1 MYDLDREQSG
11 QLKRVTTAAVV
22 VAVTLVLAK
31 LVAWSFTGSVAILS
45 SLADSVMDALAS
57 SLNAVAIRTALVPPD
72 QEHRFGHGKAEP
84 LAGLG
89 QTAFI
94 LGASLFLVANA
105 VEHLVSSAPIAH
117 PAVGQGVMLF
127 AIVLT
132 GGLVLYQRRVLRAV
146 RSVAVEGDSLHY
158 SGDLLLNVAVLGSI
172 IAADYG
178 WAWVD
183 GVAAIGVALYM
194 SAGAVRIGR
203 RSLAMLMDAELPEE
217 DRVRILEIAR
227 GNAQVLGVHDLRTR
241 RSGRQLFIQL
251 HLELPGEMS
260 LSEAH
265 AIGDHVAQEVV
276 TAFPAAEVLV
286 HTDPAEE
293 EQASGPRA
301 AT

>member
-132 GGLVLYQRRVLRAV
+132 GGLVLYQRRV
-146 RSVAVEGDSLHY
+146 H
-158 SGDLLLNVAVLGSI
+158 
-172 IAADYG
+172 
-178 WAWVD
+178 
-183 GVAAIGVALYM
+183 
-194 SAGAVRIGR
+194 
-203 RSLAMLMDAELPEE
+203 
-217 DRVRILEIAR
+217 
-227 GNAQVLGVHDLRTR
+227 QH
-241 RSGRQLFIQL
+241 RQ
-251 HLELPGEMS
+251 
-260 LSEAH
+260 
-265 AIGDHVAQEVV
+265 
-276 TAFPAAEVLV
+276 
-286 HTDPAEE
+286 
-293 EQASGPRA
+293 
-301 AT
+301 